1 MRNLEGREPMS
12 KKSEINARYA
22 RYEDALLAAHKAA
35 EHAQVGMV
43 DAFAC
48 GFAWVVV
55 HDRAFARW
63 CAANSKEGNSAARR
77 FYGSKHHDTG
87 WCFWKPG
94 NFNGQSIEAHEAG
107 ARAFRDSL
115 AFDLQC
121 RVEMS
126 SRLD

>member
-1 MRNLEGREPMS
+1 MS
-12 KKSEINARYA
+12 KQTEINARYA
-22 RYEDALLAAHKAA
+22 RYADALIAAHAA
-35 EHAQVGMV
+35 ADHAQAGMV
-43 DAFAC
+43 ENMNAMDC

-63 CAANSKEGNSAARR
+63 CAANSKDGNTAARR
-77 FYGSKHHDTG
+77 FYGRKNHDTG

-94 NFNGQSIEAHEAG
+94 SFKGQSIGIHEAG